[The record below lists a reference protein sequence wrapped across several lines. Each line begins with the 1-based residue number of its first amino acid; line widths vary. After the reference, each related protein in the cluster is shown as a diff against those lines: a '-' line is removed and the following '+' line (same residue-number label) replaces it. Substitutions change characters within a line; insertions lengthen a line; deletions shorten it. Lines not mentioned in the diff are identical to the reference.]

1 MECGA
6 AVGDG
11 LPGGCL
17 AGEQGQCG
25 SMVPWRRQVHT
36 WEGGAC
42 ILSLSLTRQTGIMS
56 SRENLSLNR
65 SCCDNEGIFLMQ
77 IATPVLLFP

>member
-36 WEGGAC
+36 WEGGRAFF
-42 ILSLSLTRQTGIMS
+42 
-56 SRENLSLNR
+56 R
-65 SCCDNEGIFLMQ
+65 S
-77 IATPVLLFP
+77 VLLDRLG